1 MKLNKGTK
9 AVIYALL
16 ILVAVYFLFPFVY
29 MFFSAFKTEA
39 EINAIPPSLFPKKFL
54 WSNFVNAWQ
63 SQEFGTFLQK
73 FHIGNH
79 RNDCG
84 SAFVLL
90 PGCLWVC
97 QI

>member
-54 WSNFVNAWQ
+54 
-63 SQEFGTFLQK
+63 
-73 FHIGNH
+73 
-79 RNDCG
+79 
-84 SAFVLL
+84 
-90 PGCLWVC
+90 
-97 QI
+97 

>member
-63 SQEFGTFLQK
+63 SQESVSSEE
-73 FHIGNH
+73 
-79 RNDCG
+79 
-84 SAFVLL
+84 SAATVFCPAKLYL
-90 PGCLWVC
+90 
-97 QI
+97 